1 VQRRIYALAER
12 ITFIK
17 KSIELGFGD
26 VDFDH
31 IDFDH
36 IFLVEIRFLMVDGL
50 FAHSVIELVEFH
62 CDCVHI
68 FGGGSEFVHSVCL
81 VNKNTIAEN
90 L

>member
-1 VQRRIYALAER
+1 LTKPLDSGDFIIRHAELAFDFPIDKRKSRNLSRVQRRIYALAER

-36 IFLVEIRFLMVDGL
+36 IFFSLGFGL
-50 FAHSVIELVEFH
+50 G
-62 CDCVHI
+62 D
-68 FGGGSEFVHSVCL
+68 
-81 VNKNTIAEN
+81 
-90 L
+90 